1 VSELP
6 EVLFLVRHGESAGNL
21 ARELAERDG
30 REVIDIAPR
39 DMDVPLS
46 ALGERQAAAVGR
58 WLAERPP
65 DQRPDVVIASPYVRA
80 VRTAEIAVAAGLEGV
95 EIQRDERLRERE
107 FGILDRLTRAGIVRC
122 QPEQAE
128 LRARVGKFYHRPPGG
143 ESWCDVGLRVRS
155 FLASLAADHP
165 GRRVMLVAH
174 QVPILMTRYVLERL
188 GEPEILA
195 VEKGEPLVNCSV
207 GLYERDPTAGAL
219 VRRLWNH
226 QAPVAEA
233 GEPVT
238 AEPSEPVAP
247 R

>member
-1 VSELP
+1 MRELP

-21 ARELAERDG
+21 ARDLAERDG
-30 REVIDIAPR
+30 QEVIDIAER

-46 ALGERQAAAVGR
+46 ELGERQAAAVGR
-58 WLAERPP
+58 WLGEGPP
-65 DQRPDVVIASPYVRA
+65 HQRPDVVVASPYVRA

-95 EIQRDERLRERE
+95 AIHQDERLRERE
-107 FGILDRLTRAGIVRC
+107 FGILDRLTRAGILSR

-128 LRARVGKFYHRPPGG
+128 LRARVGKFYHRPPSG

-155 FLASLAADHP
+155 FLDSLAADHP

-174 QVPILMTRYVLERL
+174 QVPILMTRYVLEHL
-188 GEPEILA
+188 GEQEILA

-207 GLYERDPTAGAL
+207 GLYERHPGTDAM
-219 VRRLWNH
+219 VRHLWNH

-233 GEPVT
+233 GEQVT
-238 AEPSEPVAP
+238 AEPAEPVAP